1 MYKIQTRV
9 RYSECGEDG
18 KMTLASIINHFQ
30 DTSSEHSESLG
41 VGLDYLMEQ
50 KKAWI
55 LSSWQIVINRYP
67 KAHERIEISTWAT
80 GFRGVFGPRDFCME
94 TPDGEVLACAH
105 TLWVYMDWEKG
116 MPVKP
121 GEEEKAAY
129 GAEPPL
135 EMEAAPRKI
144 KLPEESEVVD
154 TVFVRRYQIDTNRH
168 MNNCQY
174 VQLAKEVLPKD
185 FVPRQVR
192 VEYKKSAV
200 YGDKI
205 VLKMAEETT
214 RSVVELCDE
223 CGVPYAVVEFIG
235 D

>member
-1 MYKIQTRV
+1 MYTVQTTV
-9 RYSECGEDG
+9 RYSECGVDG
-18 KMTLASIINHFQ
+18 KMTLASVINHFQ

-41 VGLDYLMEQ
+41 VGLEYLLEQ

-55 LSSWQIVINRYP
+55 LNTWQIVIKRYP
-67 KAHERIEISTWAT
+67 KAHERIEIATWPT
-80 GFRGVFGPRDFCME
+80 GFRGVFGPRDFSMK
-94 TPDGEVLACAH
+94 TTDGEMLACAH

-144 KLPEESEVVD
+144 KLPENAKVVD
-154 TVFVRRYQIDTNRH
+154 RTVVRRYQIDTNRH

-174 VQLAKEVLPKD
+174 VQLATEVLPSD

-205 VLKMAEETT
+205 LLKMAEEEART
-214 RSVVELCDE
+214 VVELCNE
-223 CGVPYAVVEFIG
+223 EEMPYAVVEFIG
-235 D
+235 E